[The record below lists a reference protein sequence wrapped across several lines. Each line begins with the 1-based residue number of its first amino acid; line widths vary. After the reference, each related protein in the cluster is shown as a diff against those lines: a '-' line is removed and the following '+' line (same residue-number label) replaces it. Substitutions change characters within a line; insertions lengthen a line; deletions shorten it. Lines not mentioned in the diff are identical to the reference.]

1 MIKII
6 YRKLFI
12 PNYFIK
18 KSKYLYYS
26 IKLYYKYLI
35 ITPFLIWKL
44 MEVYTGKSFITI
56 NITKDKIGRSL
67 QYFC

>member
-1 MIKII
+1 
-6 YRKLFI
+6 
-12 PNYFIK
+12 
-18 KSKYLYYS
+18 YLYYS
-26 IKLYYKYLI
+26 IKLYYKHLI